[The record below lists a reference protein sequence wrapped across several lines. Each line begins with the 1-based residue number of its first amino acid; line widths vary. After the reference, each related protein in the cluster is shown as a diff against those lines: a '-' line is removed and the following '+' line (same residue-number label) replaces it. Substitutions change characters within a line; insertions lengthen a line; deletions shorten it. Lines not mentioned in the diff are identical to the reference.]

1 MRGRRIGEARILIR
15 VGGAGQR
22 DASGK
27 TWFGPGYSRQ
37 MHTKLSPLRH
47 NDPVSVDPPIIRAPE
62 KALRHFAQ
70 ALAVL
75 ALASAAGAQESAWP
89 SRTIQIVVPYTP
101 GTGADILAR
110 ILGPKLAERWKIAVV
125 TDNRAGASG
134 NIGTDFVAKSAPD
147 GYTLLCTAT
156 SFGTNPAINQ
166 KLPFDP
172 MKSFAPVILLATSTM
187 AVIVTQGLPAKSMR
201 EFLELAR
208 GQPGK
213 LYYSSP
219 GNGGPQH
226 LAMELLKLDARID
239 LVHVPYKGSGGAL
252 ADLVGGHV
260 QAMIVSLQTAAPY
273 VQSGKL
279 RMLAVMSA
287 ERSQAFSEVPTL
299 KELGLADLEVE
310 TWYGVFAPAGT
321 PQAAIARVNAE
332 MNALLEQNEIRE
344 LLAKQGMAP
353 AGGTPERFGAL
364 VKRELAR
371 WSRVVAAAGIKAD

>member
-1 MRGRRIGEARILIR
+1 M
-15 VGGAGQR
+15 Q
-22 DASGK
+22 
-27 TWFGPGYSRQ
+27 
-37 MHTKLSPLRH
+37 TKLTPLRH
-47 NDPVSVDPPIIRAPE
+47 NDPVSVDPAMIPARE
-62 KALRHFAQ
+62 KALRHFVQ

-75 ALASAAGAQESAWP
+75 LLASAVSAQESAWP

-101 GTGADILAR
+101 GTGADILSR
-110 ILGPKLAERWKIAVV
+110 ILGPLLAERWKVGVV
-125 TDNRAGASG
+125 SDNRAGASG
-134 NIGTDFVAKSAPD
+134 NIGTEFVAKSAPD

-156 SFGTNPAINQ
+156 SFSTNPALNPR
-166 KLPFDP
+166 LPFDP
-172 MKSFAPVILLATSTM
+172 VKSFAPVILFATSTM
-187 AVIVTQGLPAKSMR
+187 AVTVTPGMPARNMR
-201 EFLELAR
+201 EFLDLAR
-208 GQPGK
+208 SHPGK
-213 LYYSSP
+213 YYYSSP
-219 GNGGPQH
+219 GSGGPQH

-252 ADLVGGHV
+252 ADLMGGHV

-321 PQAAIARVNAE
+321 PRAVIARVNTE
-332 MNALLEQNEIRE
+332 LNALLKQSEIRD

-353 AGGTPERFGAL
+353 AGGTPERFGDL
-364 VKRELAR
+364 VKKELAR

>member
-321 PQAAIARVNAE
+321 PQAVIARVNAE
-332 MNALLEQNEIRE
+332 MNALLKHSEIRE

-353 AGGTPERFGAL
+353 AGGTPERFGEL
-364 VKRELAR
+364 VKKELAR

>member
-1 MRGRRIGEARILIR
+1 MIPSRERACRF
-15 VGGAGQR
+15 
-22 DASGK
+22 DA
-27 TWFGPGYSRQ
+27 W
-37 MHTKLSPLRH
+37 
-47 NDPVSVDPPIIRAPE
+47 
-62 KALRHFAQ
+62 
-70 ALAVL
+70 ALAGL
-75 ALASAAGAQESAWP
+75 TLSWSAPALAQDSSIWP
-89 SRTIQIVVPYTP
+89 TRTIQIVVPYTP

-110 ILGPKLAERWKIAVV
+110 ILGPKLGERWKVGVV

-134 NIGTDFVAKSAPD
+134 NIGTDFVARCAPD
-147 GYTLLCTAT
+147 GCTLRCTAT
-156 SFGTNPAINQ
+156 ACGSNPAIKR

-187 AVIVTQGLPAKSMR
+187 AVIVTQGLSARSMH
-201 EFLELAR
+201 EFLDLAR
-208 GQPGK
+208 GRPGK

-287 ERSQAFSEVPTL
+287 ERSQAFSDVPTL

-321 PQAAIARVNAE
+321 PQAIIARVNAE
-332 MNALLEQNEIRE
+332 MNTLLKQSEIRE

-353 AGGTPERFGAL
+353 AGGTPERFGEL
-364 VKRELAR
+364 VEKELAR

>member
-1 MRGRRIGEARILIR
+1 M
-15 VGGAGQR
+15 
-22 DASGK
+22 
-27 TWFGPGYSRQ
+27 
-37 MHTKLSPLRH
+37 
-47 NDPVSVDPPIIRAPE
+47 IRAFE
-62 KALRHFAQ
+62 RALRLVVP
-70 ALAVL
+70 ALAFL
-75 ALASAAGAQESAWP
+75 MLASAPRAQESPWP

-110 ILGPKLAERWKIAVV
+110 ILGPKLAEHWKVGVV

-134 NIGTDFVAKSAPD
+134 NIGTEFVAKSAPD

-172 MKSFAPVILLATSTM
+172 VKNFAPVILLATSTM
-187 AVIVTQGLPAKSMR
+187 AVIVTPGLPARTMR
-201 EFLELAR
+201 EFLDLAR

-219 GNGGPQH
+219 GSGGPQH
-226 LAMELLKLDARID
+226 LAMELLKLDARIN

-260 QAMIVSLQTAAPY
+260 QAMIVSVQTAAPY

-279 RMLAVMSA
+279 RVLALMSA
-287 ERSQAFSEVPTL
+287 ERSQAFPEVPTL

-321 PQAAIARVNAE
+321 PQAVVARVNTE
-332 MNALLEQNEIRE
+332 MNALLKQSEIRE
-344 LLAKQGMAP
+344 LLARQGMAP
-353 AGGTPERFGAL
+353 AGGTPERFGNL
-364 VKRELAR
+364 VKAELAR

>member
-1 MRGRRIGEARILIR
+1 M
-15 VGGAGQR
+15 
-22 DASGK
+22 
-27 TWFGPGYSRQ
+27 
-37 MHTKLSPLRH
+37 
-47 NDPVSVDPPIIRAPE
+47 IRARE
-62 KALRHFAQ
+62 RALCRVAHG
-70 ALAVL
+70 L
-75 ALASAAGAQESAWP
+75 ALVLLASVANAQESTWP
-89 SRTIQIVVPYTP
+89 SRTVQIVVPYTP

-110 ILGPKLAERWKIAVV
+110 ILGPRLAERWKIAVV

-172 MKSFAPVILLATSTM
+172 IKSFAPVILLATSTM
-187 AVIVTQGLPAKSMR
+187 GVIVTQGLPAKSMR

-208 GQPGK
+208 SQPGK

-310 TWYGVFAPAGT
+310 TWYGVFAPAAT
-321 PQAAIARVNAE
+321 PQAVIARVNAE
-332 MNALLEQNEIRE
+332 MNALLEQSEIRE

-353 AGGTPERFGAL
+353 AGGTPERFGGL
-364 VKRELAR
+364 VKKELAR
-371 WSRVVAAAGIKAD
+371 WPRVVAAAGIKAD

>member
-1 MRGRRIGEARILIR
+1 MILSRERACRRV
-15 VGGAGQR
+15 VGTLGLAL
-22 DASGK
+22 S
-27 TWFGPGYSRQ
+27 
-37 MHTKLSPLRH
+37 LSPAA
-47 NDPVSVDPPIIRAPE
+47 S
-62 KALRHFAQ
+62 FAQ
-70 ALAVL
+70 D
-75 ALASAAGAQESAWP
+75 AGVWP
-89 SRTIQIVVPYTP
+89 ARTIQLVVPYTP

-110 ILGPKLAERWKIAVV
+110 ILGPKLAEHWKVAVV

-172 MKSFAPVILLATSTM
+172 IKSFAPIILLATSTM
-187 AVIVTQGLPAKSMR
+187 AVIVTQGLPARSMR

-299 KELGLADLEVE
+299 KESGLADLEVE

-332 MNALLEQNEIRE
+332 MNALLKHNEIRE
-344 LLAKQGMAP
+344 LLARQGMAP
-353 AGGTPERFGAL
+353 AGGTPERFGDL
-364 VKRELAR
+364 VRKELAR
-371 WSRVVAAAGIKAD
+371 WLRVVAAAGIKAD